1 MVVRQCGGYV
11 LCVIL
16 ATQMNS
22 EGMTK
27 MLAFWSRM
35 VYVLLVTAAVM
46 FFIGAFFGLLGV
58 LL

>member
-1 MVVRQCGGYV
+1 
-11 LCVIL
+11 
-16 ATQMNS
+16 MNS

-46 FFIGAFFGLLGV
+46 FFMGAFFGLLGV